1 MRENRV
7 FLRKGKHP
15 LLNFTTSRPRT
26 IMCSSPHAT
35 FAFVQAE
42 ATSRQFRVWRGSTR
56 DTSVAQRLARGRLYH
71 IRFRSHRIVSVYC
84 RVASH
89 RWKDG
94 LVAPFRFFFAAHK
107 RQSTTHRFQAI
118 PTLAQIKDDKRARR
132 TQPTSS
138 DTIPPVGPKPP
149 ALH

>member
-1 MRENRV
+1 MIRTARGHVSIESIRHYRGRRSFSSMNFQDDPTARPEVEVFMRENRV

-56 DTSVAQRLARGRLYH
+56 DTSVAQRLAKGRLYH
-71 IRFRSHRIVSVYC
+71 IRFRSHRIVSVYR
-84 RVASH
+84 RVASVEG
-89 RWKDG
+89 R
-94 LVAPFRFFFAAHK
+94 P
-107 RQSTTHRFQAI
+107 
-118 PTLAQIKDDKRARR
+118 RR
-132 TQPTSS
+132 TFFSF
-138 DTIPPVGPKPP
+138 
-149 ALH
+149 